1 MMRLFPFLSVCCGVA
16 MLMQPVMAEPL
27 MFQGE
32 VITTDRNAMNSIVSM
47 QLSWKQDIA
56 ASRQNDMLCTLGE
69 SDVQEAYAALNDYV
83 QAASGAQAALVN
95 YAVYSMTP
103 LQTTQPELYR
113 RKVEFVLNL
122 IAGDRLPCEF
132 ITNIALENAR

>member
-1 MMRLFPFLSVCCGVA
+1 
-16 MLMQPVMAEPL
+16 
-27 MFQGE
+27 
-32 VITTDRNAMNSIVSM
+32 MNSIVSM

-95 YAVYSMTP
+95 FAVCSIAP
-103 LQTTQPELYR
+103 LRASQPELYR
-113 RKVEFVLNL
+113 QTQMQYR
-122 IAGDRLPCEF
+122 
-132 ITNIALENAR
+132 